1 MKTHRNHSQLK
12 GQKIPLKKQ
21 WNRPLSVIDTESK
34 QEIKILKE
42 LGLLIKM
49 QITVKK
55 KKDLEIMRSQDK
67 LQNSFAEMK
76 AELKMMNSR
85 MNNAEEQISD
95 LEDRII
101 EIIESEW

>member
-1 MKTHRNHSQLK
+1 M
-12 GQKIPLKKQ
+12 
-21 WNRPLSVIDTESK
+21 IDTESK